1 MKIEVS
7 DDLFSDLAKKLETTP
22 ENIVKVFLEH
32 AKNLPYSVLT
42 NAIQKTSSLDTAL
55 EQLMTNAEPAYLMG
69 ALLHE
74 IIGDHN
80 YYVESSDLDLEGGT
94 FWFEIEFLEDD
105 EHELETMHLQFGNNA
120 VITGTFSIKDV
131 LFEKDQDKLTA
142 EIESII
148 ESISDEEHTDFDIDW
163 IEENW
168 ASITVR
174 IYSHEILNLPKVAV
188 LEEIAKKIKSTFQK
202 FDERNNLK

>member
-22 ENIVKVFLEH
+22 ENIIKVFLEH
-32 AKNLPYSVLT
+32 AKNLPYSVLS

-80 YYVESSDLDLEGGT
+80 YYVESSDFDLEGGT
-94 FWFEIEFLEDD
+94 FWFEIEFLDD
-105 EHELETMHLQFGNNA
+105 DKNELESLHLQFGNDA
-120 VITGTFSIKDV
+120 VIAGTFSIKDV
-131 LFEKDQDKLTA
+131 PEKDESKLTD
-142 EIESII
+142 EIDSII
-148 ESISDEEHTDFDIDW
+148 QRITDEEYTFDIDW
-163 IEENW
+163 IEENR

-174 IYSHEILNLPKVAV
+174 IDSHEILNLPKVAV

-202 FDERNNLK
+202 FYERSNLK